1 MGPELSSN
9 SKALT
14 IKSFSQAAQEELNYI
29 KKRKSGEIKP
39 LKTSLKKFNKALM
52 AGISKGDIIT
62 LAGASGSG
70 KTAFLNQLETD
81 LFDCNPG
88 EKIAILNFN
97 FEMQAR
103 RLIGRKISRSLGK
116 TVKQL
121 YSADDVNATNIT
133 DFELNETEAYL
144 KSIEHRPVHYVEIS
158 GNVDEIEKTILKFND
173 MYPDRWIIVTLDHSG
188 LVKKKGNK
196 NNVDHM
202 YDVMFMFNTVK
213 KKIDASFILVSQLNR
228 NILSEDRKLN
238 PKLHYPDRS
247 DIWGSDSVYIYSDLV
262 AVLHRPE
269 MLGILQY
276 GPERM
281 PTTNKVFMHY
291 IKCRDGE
298 QFIAMME
305 NDLANNQIIEIN
317 N

>member
-1 MGPELSSN
+1 MELGSS
-9 SKALT
+9 KPLK
-14 IKSFSQAAQEELNYI
+14 IKSFKQAANEELTYI
-29 KKRKSGEIKP
+29 KNRKTGKIKP
-39 LKTSLKKFNKALM
+39 LRTSLNKFNKALM

-62 LAGASGSG
+62 IAGASGSG

-81 LFDCNPG
+81 LFECNPD
-88 EKIAILNFN
+88 EKIAVLNFN

-103 RLIGRKISRSLGK
+103 RLVGRKISRNLKKS
-116 TVKQL
+116 VKQI
-121 YSADDVNATNIT
+121 YSADDDASTNIT
-133 DFELNETEAYL
+133 DSDINCTENYIKDVEDRA
-144 KSIEHRPVHYVEIS
+144 VHYVEIS
-158 GNVDEIEKTILKFND
+158 GNVDQIENTILEFNN

-202 YDVMFMFNTVK
+202 YDVMFMFNTLK

-276 GPERM
+276 GPSKL

-291 IKCRDGE
+291 IKCRDGD

-305 NDLANNQIIEIN
+305 NDLVNNQIIEISN
-317 N
+317 